1 MSKIFRFS
9 LILILTLLCA
19 CGKNEFKLKFSLPKD
34 YSSNIR
40 LVYYA
45 SDKRGGM
52 VIEAVATIMDG
63 KGELRSPTSNPT
75 LLYLYAGGNVPTVVY
90 VERHDEIEISGKESN
105 AALWTIGG
113 NRINE
118 DLTLWRNAHATTLLS
133 GTPKEINEAVADYV
147 EENRDN
153 PVSAILLLTA
163 FSRSDD
169 ERQFLDLWYGL
180 GEKAEK
186 ERWMKIVGRSDML
199 HSAIRHPGKLLS
211 MAPRSLANGIDTI
224 RPSAV
229 AGTILFFW
237 NNGMDSRKELMDS
250 LKVLAKEYPDSSVRI
265 IADIS
270 VDADSVSWRSPLRND
285 SVKNIARFWIPA
297 GLADPRLMSLQV
309 TKTPFFMVVT
319 PDGYQSYRGDNVDD
333 AMKAFRSLASKD
345 SSSKDSESKSPSPK
359 SSESKSPS
367 VKSSASKS
375 SGSETPS
382 SKKQ

>member
-52 VIEAVATIMDG
+52 VIEAVATIMEG
-63 KGELRSPTSNPT
+63 KGELRSPTYNPT

-113 NRINE
+113 NRVNE

-147 EENRDN
+147 EGNRDN

-186 ERWMKIVGRSDML
+186 ERWMKIVGRSDLL

-250 LKVLAKEYPDSSVRI
+250 LKVLAEEYPDSSARI

-285 SVKNIARFWIPA
+285 SVKNIARFWFPA

-333 AMKAFRSLASKD
+333 AMKAFRTLVSKA
-345 SSSKDSESKSPSPK
+345 SSSKPSDSKSPS
-359 SSESKSPS
+359 SKSPS
-367 VKSSASKS
+367 VKPSESKS

>member
-19 CGKNEFKLKFSLPKD
+19 CGKNEFTLKFSLPKD
-34 YSSNIR
+34 YASNIK

-45 SDKRGGM
+45 SDKRGGRM
-52 VIEAVATIMDG
+52 IETVATIMGG

-90 VERHDEIEISGKESN
+90 VERHDEINISGKESN
-105 AALWTIGG
+105 AALWSIGG

-147 EENRDN
+147 ETNPDN

-163 FSRSDD
+163 FSRSDN
-169 ERQFLDLWYGL
+169 ERQFLDLWYNL

-186 ERWMKIVGRSDML
+186 ERWMKIVGRTDML

-211 MAPRSLANGIDTI
+211 IAPRSLANGIDTI

-229 AGTILFFW
+229 SATILFFW
-237 NNGMDSRKELMDS
+237 NNGMDKRKDMIDS
-250 LKVLAKEYPDSSVRI
+250 LKVLAKEYPDSSARI

-270 VDADSVSWRSPLRND
+270 LDADSISWRSPLRSD
-285 SVKNIARFWIPA
+285 SVKSIARFLIPA
-297 GLADPRLMSLQV
+297 GLADQRLMSLQV

-319 PDGYQSYRGDNVDD
+319 PDGLQVYRGDNVDD
-333 AMKAFRSLASKD
+333 AMKTFRYLASKAAATKK
-345 SSSKDSESKSPSPK
+345 SSSKDS
-359 SSESKSPS
+359 
-367 VKSSASKS
+367 ASK
-375 SGSETPS
+375 
-382 SKKQ
+382 